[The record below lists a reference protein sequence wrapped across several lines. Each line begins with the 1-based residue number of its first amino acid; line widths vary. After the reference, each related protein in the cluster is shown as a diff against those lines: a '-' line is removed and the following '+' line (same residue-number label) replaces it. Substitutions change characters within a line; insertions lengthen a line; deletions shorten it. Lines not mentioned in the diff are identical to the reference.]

1 MYTLPRLRVTA
12 AMDTGGVLLE
22 SSPAMYRQ
30 PAPQHSGLS
39 TAFLRAF
46 VGGARPMAGLSFA
59 PDIPAKKLQGA
70 QTFAAVGPG
79 EQPVALVDTSVMQS
93 GKSGMLFTD
102 RAVYFDSPRARVP
115 LEAITH
121 PPVGASAQNVA
132 HLPTAMGA
140 ITLPT
145 SAPDESL
152 AAMLALLRAAAFA
165 NRGASRFGQGHAP
178 VPGIVGELAAA
189 TLRGPG
195 VQAAPAIV
203 RSAAHAASNIA
214 HAWLDH
220 DSGEELLCL
229 LDDTGSLDG
238 TRGVAFTDRRLIAF
252 GAQPLELPYGA
263 LTSVS
268 IRKGMLTNT
277 FQLGT
282 TAGAASFD
290 CIAEDAITQPIH
302 AFIHGLGSIAPAQR
316 HAGYTLTR
324 SAEDPSAAADAMRA
338 LPQPD
343 PRAATI
349 LEVVHAAVARGA
361 VSADDGFD
369 LTQRAVRLQRCIRGG
384 HGRSGVMQRSPL
396 AAADLCAAFAELLG
410 APVKQGYEAK
420 GMVLD
425 FEVGRGGSV
434 AGTVASNVVGIALLA
449 VVGVGWVSAGSGGPK
464 RVRLRVW
471 EGPGGA
477 GFTLHDASGAPLAK
491 TEAKLAGGLLLALAD
506 VSATILLRRAVTG
519 WSAPIDALLAEHP
532 SALEA
537 RVRALSPMADLA
549 LFMPS

>member
-1 MYTLPRLRVTA
+1 
-12 AMDTGGVLLE
+12 
-22 SSPAMYRQ
+22 MYRHPATQ
-30 PAPQHSGLS
+30 PSGLS

-46 VGGARPMAGLSFA
+46 VGGARPMAGLSLA

-70 QTFAAVGPG
+70 QTFAAVTPG

-102 RAVYFDSPRARVP
+102 RAVYLDSPRARVP

-121 PPVGASAQNVA
+121 PPVGASAQHVA

-145 SAPDESL
+145 SVPDESL
-152 AAMLALLRAAAFA
+152 AAMLALLRAVAFA

-178 VPGIVGELAAA
+178 VPGIIGELAAT
-189 TLRGPG
+189 TLRGPS

-203 RSAAHAASNIA
+203 RGAAHAASNLA

-220 DSGEELLCL
+220 DRGEELVCL
-229 LDDTGSLDG
+229 LDDTASLDG

-252 GAQPLELPYGA
+252 GAQPLDLPYGA
-263 LTSVS
+263 ITGVS

-277 FQLGT
+277 FQLST
-282 TAGAASFD
+282 TSGAASFE
-290 CIAEDAITQPIH
+290 CLAEDAITQPIH
-302 AFIHGLGSIAPAQR
+302 AFLHGLGSIAPEQR
-316 HAGYTLTR
+316 HAGYALTR
-324 SAEDPSAAADAMRA
+324 TADDPSAVADAMRA

-349 LEVVHAAVARGA
+349 LEVVHASVAQGA

-369 LTQRAVRLQRCIRGG
+369 LTQRAVRLQRCLRGG

-396 AAADLCAAFAELLG
+396 AAADLCVAFSQLLG
-410 APVKQGYEAK
+410 APVHQGYEAN
-420 GMVLD
+420 GVVLD
-425 FEVGRGGSV
+425 YDLGRSGSV

-449 VVGVGWVSAGSGGPK
+449 VVGVGWVSAGSGAPK
-464 RVRLRVW
+464 RVRVRVW

-477 GFTLHDASGAPLAK
+477 GFTLHDPSGLPLAK
-491 TEAKLAGGLLLALAD
+491 NDAKLAGALLGGLAD
-506 VSATILLRRAVTG
+506 LSATVLLRRAVTG
-519 WSAPIDALLAEHP
+519 WGPPLEALLAEP
-532 SALEA
+532 PAALEA
-537 RVRALSPMADLA
+537 RVRALAPLADVA
-549 LFMPS
+549 LFMPG